1 MALHYR
7 TCPFCEATC
16 GLEVETEG
24 GEVVSVRGDKQDVFS
39 RGFICPKAHGLKQ
52 LHEDPDRLTKPL
64 VRRDGELVEASW
76 DEAFEEIDRR
86 LSPLLA
92 EHGRDAVAVYLGNPI
107 VHNLSGVLYGPAF
120 VRALG
125 SRNIY
130 TASTVD
136 QMPKQVS
143 SGLMFGTMLS
153 IPLADVDRTDH
164 LLILGANPLVS
175 NGSLLTAP
183 DMRGR
188 LRGIRERGGKIVVV
202 DPRRTRTAEEADE
215 HHFIRPGTDA
225 FLLAAMACT
234 LIEEGLAD
242 PGPVAE
248 HINGLDEVIELV
260 RDFPPEG
267 AEGACGIPAEEIRRM
282 ARELAAAPRAVV
294 YGRIGTCTQEF
305 GTLASWLVD
314 VLNVLTGN
322 LDREGGAMFAQ
333 AAAAQKNSSGNGG
346 SGKGVR
352 LGRWDSRV
360 RGLPEMFGELPVSCL
375 AEEIETP
382 GEGQVRALITL
393 AGNPVVSTPNAGR
406 LERAVESLDFQL
418 AIDLYVNETT
428 RHADVILPA
437 PQPLERSHFDLAF
450 YQLSVRN
457 VANYSPAVLEG
468 SGPAEWEL
476 LMRLAGVVS
485 GQGPNADADAVD
497 DLVISTLVQRE
508 VSTPG
513 SRVEGREP
521 AELLEALEPRRG
533 PERMLDFMLRVG
545 PYGDAF
551 RENGHAGDVD
561 RTDALTLSVLEAN
574 PHGVDLG
581 AHRPRLPEVL
591 RTPSGKVE
599 LAPESIVADV
609 ERLRTAL
616 ERERNGPTPNR
627 AHSAEPSASGLVLI
641 GRRQLRSNNSWM
653 HNLPALVKG
662 KDRCTLHIHPDDAE
676 RLGLDDGG
684 RALVSSAAGRI
695 EAPVELTDAI
705 MPGVVS
711 IPHGWGHDA
720 PGVRMRVASEHA
732 GVNSNVLADETR
744 RGQGVRECCV
754 ERDSCRAPADLR
766 SLPAPQITCN
776 MEPPQLRQVTF
787 AVSDMR
793 AIVEWA
799 PQLGHSERSS

>member
-24 GEVVSVRGDKQDVFS
+24 GEVVSVRGDKDDVFS
-39 RGFICPKAHGLKQ
+39 HGFICPKAHGLKQ
-52 LHEDPDRLTKPL
+52 LHEDPDRLQTPL

-120 VRALG
+120 LRALG

-130 TASTVD
+130 SASTVD

-188 LRGIRERGGKIVVV
+188 LRAIRARGGKVVVV

-225 FLLAAMACT
+225 ILLAAMACT

-242 PGPVAE
+242 PGPLAE
-248 HINGLDEVIELV
+248 HLNGLDEVTRLV
-260 RDFPPEG
+260 RAFPPER
-267 AEGACGIPAEEIRRM
+267 ASELCGVPAGDIRRM
-282 ARELAAAPRAVV
+282 ARELAAAPRAAV

-314 VLNVLTGN
+314 VLNALTGN
-322 LDREGGAMFAQ
+322 LDREGGAMFAR

-346 SGKGVR
+346 AGKGVR

-360 RGLPEMFGELPVSCL
+360 RGLPETFGELPVSCL

-382 GEGQVRALITL
+382 GDGQVRALITL
-393 AGNPVVSTPNAGR
+393 AGNPVVSTPNARR
-406 LERAVESLDFQL
+406 LERAIEGLGFRL

-428 RHADVILPA
+428 RHADVVLPA

-457 VANYSPAVLEG
+457 VANYSPAVFEG

-476 LMRLAGVVS
+476 LLRLAGVVS
-485 GQGPNADADAVD
+485 GQGPNADVDAVD
-497 DLVISTLVQRE
+497 DLVVSTFVQRE
-508 VSTPG
+508 VATPG
-513 SRVEGREP
+513 SRVEGRDP
-521 AELLEALEPRRG
+521 AELIEALEPRRG

-551 RENGHAGDVD
+551 GESADTGSGDPPPANGD
-561 RTDALTLSVLEAN
+561 RPPALTLALLEAN

-599 LAPESIVADV
+599 LAPDGIVSDL
-609 ERLRTAL
+609 ERLRASL
-616 ERERNGPTPNR
+616 ERGRNGDM
-627 AHSAEPSASGLVLI
+627 VLI

-662 KDRCTLHIHPDDAE
+662 KDRCTLHVHPDDAE

-695 EAPVELTDAI
+695 VAPVELTDAI

-732 GVNSNVLADETR
+732 GVNSNVLADETQIDPVS
-744 RGQGVRECCV
+744 GNAVLNGIPV
-754 ERDSCRAPADLR
+754 EIAP
-766 SLPAPQITCN
+766 
-776 MEPPQLRQVTF
+776 
-787 AVSDMR
+787 
-793 AIVEWA
+793 
-799 PQLGHSERSS
+799 G